1 MSAGSYRDAAKGG
14 VHNLGGNIKEHT
26 AACFSNGGAVRR
38 YADGDSVMFGDAPRD
53 DTPAPEQPD
62 SSSYSSPGDSEQS
75 MASDTAA
82 SNAPM
87 SDADAKGGSS
97 VDAGADSAAAPA
109 PAKAAGLQAGI
120 NTAKQM
126 YAAARKN
133 TVVAAINRAGESIIG
148 SKDPKA
154 AAEARTAAVTGETAT
169 KSDAPTKSTSSSSSD
184 EPKKKRGRGG
194 VEIDDP
200 AKIMTAGKQS
210 GPSRFGPKADDAT
223 PPKKAAPA
231 EASKSDDGELRG
243 RGGVKIT
250 DPSKIMSY
258 GKQSGPSRFGK

>member
-14 VHNLGGNIKEHT
+14 KHDLGGNIKEHS
-26 AACFSNGGAVRR
+26 AACFRNGGPVRR

-53 DTPAPEQPD
+53 DTPAAEQPD
-62 SSSYSSPGDSEQS
+62 SSSYTSPGDSEQS
-75 MASDTAA
+75 MASNTAA
-82 SNAPM
+82 SSAPM
-87 SDADAKGGSS
+87 SDMDAKGGSS
-97 VDAGADSAAAPA
+97 VDVGADTATP
-109 PAKAAGLQAGI
+109 PAKAGFIEG
-120 NTAKQM
+120 AKAA
-126 YAAARKN
+126 YASARKN

-154 AAEARTAAVTGETAT
+154 AAEARTAAVTGEAST
-169 KSDAPTKSTSSSSSD
+169 KSEAPTKSTSSSSSD